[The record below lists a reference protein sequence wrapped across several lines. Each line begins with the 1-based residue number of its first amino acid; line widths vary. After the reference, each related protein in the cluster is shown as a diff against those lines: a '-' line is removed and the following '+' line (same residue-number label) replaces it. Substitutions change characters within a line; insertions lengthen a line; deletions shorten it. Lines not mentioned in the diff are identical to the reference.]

1 MVIPSLNTTNWITKD
16 GQSLTAKEMTDTH
29 LQHLLY
35 YLQSKQFL
43 AWVRDQL
50 DAASTEPADTEEYID
65 YFTGDMDNIL
75 FREHVRPSL
84 LWRSLV
90 SEADRRGLKHN
101 LIL

>member
-1 MVIPSLNTTNWITKD
+1 MLNTTTWITKA
-16 GQSLTAKEMTDTH
+16 GQSLTAKEMTDSH
-29 LQHLLY
+29 LQNLLR

-50 DAASTEPADTEEYID
+50 DAASTEAENTEQYID
-65 YFTGDMDNIL
+65 YFTGDFDNII
-75 FREHVRPSL
+75 FREHVRPSI